1 MTKKKSDWG
10 EEIQEAREEKGKKKT
25 SIWKQRGKAN
35 WKQKGDLYQADR
47 SVWEKEAGR
56 YARNTRKRRKIDGK
70 RRLRETG
77 GENRYITDNG
87 SEENKYRPNKKR
99 GKEM

>member
-1 MTKKKSDWG
+1 
-10 EEIQEAREEKGKKKT
+10 
-25 SIWKQRGKAN
+25 
-35 WKQKGDLYQADR
+35 
-47 SVWEKEAGR
+47 VWEKEAGR